1 MSGAGREPV
10 WVRCTFATI
19 FGVAAIVIYLPIGVM
34 FVFSFNSGRYQVM
47 PFRDFTLRWYE
58 RLLVD
63 PQYISGL
70 VNSVLI
76 AGAVSVTA
84 TAIAFACAYSL
95 VNARFPGKTAATLFV
110 LAPLAV
116 PLVLIGISLRLYF
129 VSLGLEPSLWLV
141 FVGQTLFVLPLA
153 ILNLRNR
160 IAQIPRGHEEA
171 AWALGASRL
180 RAIVEIVLPSCRF
193 AVVATLIVTFTFA
206 FDEFVIAY
214 FLTNFDIT
222 LPIKIWTTLVTGFDL
237 TINAVGVCVFLFSM
251 GMGIAAQLLFTR
263 RHDPET
269 IADAGPGCRGRG
281 GTGLRGDRLFAE
293 HADVHRTHGEP
304 GPENGQHDAVATP
317 GREPAARADA
327 RHHAAKVGPAQ
338 S

>member
-19 FGVAAIVIYLPIGVM
+19 FGVAAIVIYLPIVVM

-47 PFRDFTLRWYE
+47 PFRDFTVRWYE

-160 IAQIPRGHEEA
+160 IAQIPKSHEEA

-222 LPIKIWTTLVTGFDL
+222 LPIKIWTTLVTGFDP
-237 TINAVGVCVFLFSM
+237 TINAVGVCVFLFSL

-263 RHDPET
+263 REAP
-269 IADAGPGCRGRG
+269 
-281 GTGLRGDRLFAE
+281 
-293 HADVHRTHGEP
+293 
-304 GPENGQHDAVATP
+304 
-317 GREPAARADA
+317 
-327 RHHAAKVGPAQ
+327 
-338 S
+338 